1 MIMNAMITQNSNDSL
16 YDIVGERYR
25 EMVVYM
31 CVERQQSSTNSDSER
46 EKERDKENNGMMV
59 IVYRGDTLVDGDWV
73 VEIMRITLLIRSIKL
88 VPDNRVIKW

>member
-31 CVERQQSSTNSDSER
+31 WVERQQSSTNSDSER